1 MINQIAMNTVGSVAK
16 KAQTLTLWDVVKL
29 VLMIIQ
35 MKLLYVTFQAQYYMA
50 VMAAQAPMM
59 MANPMSMFGF
69 NPMNYSS
76 ALENAGFPAK
86 RFSQTKNDN

>member
-1 MINQIAMNTVGSVAK
+1 MFDMSQIEYDKGEDMADTWGKMINKMTMSAIGSAAQ

-29 VLMIIQ
+29 ILMIIQ

-50 VMAAQAPMM
+50 VMAAQAPLM

-69 NPMNYSS
+69 NPMN
-76 ALENAGFPAK
+76 
-86 RFSQTKNDN
+86 